1 MFCLTVDDEIELG
14 LLEDHHVET
23 LFALVDANREHLRR
37 WLAWVDDN
45 TDVEH
50 TRQFRHASLMDFAN
64 GTGLSTGIF
73 YRGQLVGMLGTAKMN
88 PADRLVE
95 LGYWLAAEAEGRGI
109 VTRACRAA
117 LAYLFDQRGFNRVQI
132 RCATGNTRSCAI
144 PERLGF
150 TREGVLRQEGRVG
163 DGSFVDLVMYSLLA
177 EEWQAGQS
185 SPDEFAGSKK

>member
-14 LLEDHHVET
+14 LLEEHHVET

-50 TRQFRHASLMDFAN
+50 TRQFRRISLENFAH
-64 GTGLSTGIF
+64 GTGLNAGIF

-109 VTRACRAA
+109 VTRVVRAI
-117 LAYLFDQRGFNRVQI
+117 LPYLFDERGFNRVQI
-132 RCATGNTRSCAI
+132 RCATGNARSCAI

-150 TREGVLRQEGRVG
+150 TREGVLRQEGRMG

-185 SPDEFAGSKK
+185 SPGGFAGSKK